1 MADREAFLQNIRSR
15 LRDRA
20 APQEEYR
27 PTHAPDVAWTRAAEH
42 TAEPEIEDP
51 SARFLEE
58 LRALGGHGE
67 RVADL
72 DRARGYI
79 VALARDRGAE
89 LLLRWD
95 DPDLE
100 RLGVDAALAEAG
112 VEVAVWRDLADF
124 REVAARAGVGLTTA
138 EYAVAETGSVAIAS
152 GPGRGRSVTLL
163 PPTHV
168 AVLPVERVVATVAE
182 TIGLYAREELPSNVC
197 LHSGPSRSGDI
208 EQSLAIGVHGPGDV
222 HVLLVG

>member
-1 MADREAFLQNIRSR
+1 M
-15 LRDRA
+15 
-20 APQEEYR
+20 
-27 PTHAPDVAWTRAAEH
+27 AWTRSADH
-42 TAEPEIEDP
+42 SVEPEIADP
-51 SARFLEE
+51 PARFLEE

-67 RVADL
+67 RVEGL
-72 DRARGYI
+72 DRAREYV
-79 VALARDRGAE
+79 VALAKDRGTE

-100 RLGVDAALAEAG
+100 KLDVDVALAEAR
-112 VEVAVWRDLADF
+112 VEVAVWRDLANF
-124 REVAARAGVGLTTA
+124 RDPAARAGIGLTTA

-152 GPGRGRSVTLL
+152 GAGRGRSVTLL

-182 TIGLYAREELPSNVC
+182 AIGLYAREELPSNVC